1 MDWAVTQGILS
12 GKGSGSKA
20 QMRLDPKG
28 KATRAEFATMIM
40 KLLK

>member
-1 MDWAVTQGILS
+1 MDWAVTQQIMS
-12 GKGSGSKA
+12 GKGGN
-20 QMRLDPKG
+20 RLDPQG